1 MVVLI
6 YIYHRLYL
14 YLIAKYIININL
26 LFVNKEIYTSVPSEA
41 IFHLKKR
48 TKELFVEYDVI
59 GDLHSR

>member
-1 MVVLI
+1 MVIWFI
-6 YIYHRLYL
+6 YTIGYL
-14 YLIAKYIININL
+14 YLVTKYIININL